1 MPETTGTPADPADVD
16 KVIEITDRAV
26 ADYGFRLATLY
37 GTEDIARRWGLS
49 AAGQALLE
57 DTALELLAVL
67 PNPVEPEEVAAEQER
82 VAAAIRAA
90 AT

>member
-1 MPETTGTPADPADVD
+1 MTETAGTPADLA

-26 ADYGFRLATLY
+26 ADYGFRLAALY
-37 GTEDIARRWGLS
+37 GAEDIARRWGLS
-49 AAGQALLE
+49 AAGQALLT
-57 DTALELLAVL
+57 DTALGLLAAL

-90 AT
+90 AV